1 MTDPR
6 ELVAELKT
14 LKAFLTK
21 EATDY
26 INFLNSQQMKR
37 TLDYKARGDSTADY
51 RGLSGIEETK
61 YWPFI
66 RIADSAASLI
76 EQQLEGHSILDVP

>member
-37 TLDYKARGDSTADY
+37 TLDYKARG
-51 RGLSGIEETK
+51 
-61 YWPFI
+61 
-66 RIADSAASLI
+66 
-76 EQQLEGHSILDVP
+76 GHSILDVP